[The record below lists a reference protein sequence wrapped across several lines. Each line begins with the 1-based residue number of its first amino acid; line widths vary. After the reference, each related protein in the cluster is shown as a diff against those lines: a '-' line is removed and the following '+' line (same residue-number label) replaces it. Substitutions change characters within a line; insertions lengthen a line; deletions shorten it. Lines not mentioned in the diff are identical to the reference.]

1 MLDSLIIN
9 FNLFLLIFSRI
20 FALVETAPLLSSRAL
35 PQPAKIG
42 FSFFIAIAVF
52 PWMLNEGYPIPANT
66 GDYFLLVIGEVFLGL
81 TMGFFLQIIFAAF
94 QVAGQLFSLQMGFGA
109 SQVFDPLAQIQI
121 PLMGQFLNIMAMFI
135 FLTVSGFQKLLL
147 IGIFR
152 SFKAVKA
159 IDLVSGREYLFS
171 IFIKSLGHLFETALT
186 ISFPIL
192 GTLLLVSITMGLLA
206 KAAPQMNLLMMGF
219 PVAIG
224 TAYLVLILVMPL
236 LVSAFIRIIEGSFDE
251 LARIITSLGGGG

>member
-20 FALVETAPLLSSRAL
+20 FALVETAPLLSSRAI
-35 PQPAKIG
+35 PQTAKIG

-52 PWMLNEGYPIPANT
+52 PWMLNEGYSIPANT

-135 FLTVSGFQKLLL
+135 FLTVSGFQKLFL

-159 IDLVSGREYLFS
+159 IDLVSGRDYLFS
-171 IFIKSLGHLFETALT
+171 IFIKSLGRLFETALT